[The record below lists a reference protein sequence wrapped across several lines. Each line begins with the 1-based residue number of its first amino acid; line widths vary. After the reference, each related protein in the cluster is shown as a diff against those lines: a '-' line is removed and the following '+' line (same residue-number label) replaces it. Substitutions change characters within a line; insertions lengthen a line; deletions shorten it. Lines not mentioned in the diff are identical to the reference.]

1 MFFPIGDDQ
10 VKGGHFPLFAYG
22 FIALNVIAY
31 VLQMQ
36 DPNLLICEYGSI
48 PSDILDG
55 RNYFTL
61 LTSMFMHGGPMHL
74 IGNMLFLWVFAD
86 NIEATVGSFKFII
99 FYLLGGIAASVAHIY
114 LGAGTEQLGCCYPCG
129 NAQGI
134 KCAGDVANMCSGS
147 IPTVGA
153 SGAISAVLGAYMVMF
168 PKSQVKVMVLVFFRS
183 FKLSAF
189 LFLGMW
195 IAMQLFSGFS
205 EMGKAAGG
213 GTAWWA
219 HIGGFV
225 FGIAAGF
232 LLKEKGNI
240 FFKNDPNAPT
250 PPPKTFDKDD
260 LV

>member
-10 VKGGHFPLFAYG
+10 VKGGYFPLFAYA
-22 FIALNVIAY
+22 FIVLNVVAY

-36 DPNLLICEYGSI
+36 APSLLICEYGSI
-48 PSDILDG
+48 PSDILAG
-55 RNYFTL
+55 RNYHTL

-74 IGNMLFLWVFAD
+74 FGNLLFLWVFAD

-99 FYLLGGIAASVAHIY
+99 FYILGGVAASVAHIY
-114 LGAGTEQLGCCYPCG
+114 LGAGAEELGCCYPCG
-129 NAQGI
+129 NTQGI
-134 KCAGDVANMCSGS
+134 RCAGDMVNMCSGS

-153 SGAISAVLGAYMVMF
+153 SGAISAVMGAYMVMF
-168 PKSQVKVMVLVFFRS
+168 PKSQVKVLVLIFFRS

-195 IAMQLFSGFS
+195 ILMQMYSGFS
-205 EMGKAAGG
+205 EIGLAAKG

-232 LLKEKGNI
+232 LFKGGRNI
-240 FFKNDPNAPT
+240 FFEKQ
-250 PPPKTFDKDD
+250 
-260 LV
+260 L